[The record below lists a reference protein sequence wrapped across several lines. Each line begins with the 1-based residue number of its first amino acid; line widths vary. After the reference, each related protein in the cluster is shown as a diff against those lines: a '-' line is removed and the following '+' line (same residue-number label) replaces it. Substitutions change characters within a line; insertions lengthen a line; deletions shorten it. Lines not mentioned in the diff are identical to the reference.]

1 MLIKFTGGGRGG
13 GRQVAEYLTRSEGR
27 DHAPPEVVRGD
38 MNRTR
43 ELIDSIDREWTYT
56 HGVLSF
62 AAEDAPTE
70 EQQQKCMD
78 MFERLA
84 FAGLDREQYDIT
96 WVRHRHTASGRTELH
111 FVSPRMELNSGK
123 AMNIAPPHW
132 EHTYAPLRDALN
144 WEHGW
149 ARPDDPERALEL
161 QRSPERAQEGFRL
174 REGRE
179 GIHEYLTGLVAAE
192 AVTDRSSMVLALKEA
207 GLEVT
212 REGKDYVTVRDPESD
227 ERFRMKG
234 RIYEKDWTYDR
245 ELDRAITQES
255 SRANSRER
263 EDHRSRAREA
273 HERYQQAI
281 ERRASFNSERYYR
294 HELEDQHGLDRA
306 EMGQSLLVDRADR
319 DLGDLGRLIHLAL
332 DQRVQE
338 CHGPERSNELER
350 LPDLHPRGAEIPDR
364 AAGERGRD
372 LHERGGSRGLHS
384 TTEWGVSTD
393 ERSTDS
399 LRARLIGAVRGF
411 GERVRSL
418 ATSVQ
423 EHVRAASKYVQAAY
437 VEDHEA
443 READRR
449 ARTAGSD
456 RDQRLERAD
465 RANRS
470 MAEELRE
477 LGAASE
483 RVAGRTQEMTRE
495 REVRERAVKERT
507 RSRDYGWEL

>member
-43 ELIDSIDREWTYT
+43 ELIDSIERQWTYT

-161 QRSPERAQEGFRL
+161 QGTPERAQEGFRL

-179 GIHEYLTGLVAAE
+179 GIHEYLTGLIAAE
-192 AVTDRSSMVLALKEA
+192 AVTDRSSMVLALKET

-319 DLGDLGRLIHLAL
+319 DLGDLVL
-332 DQRVQE
+332 
-338 CHGPERSNELER
+338 N
-350 LPDLHPRGAEIPDR
+350 
-364 AAGERGRD
+364 
-372 LHERGGSRGLHS
+372 GL
-384 TTEWGVSTD
+384 
-393 ERSTDS
+393 
-399 LRARLIGAVRGF
+399 L
-411 GERVRSL
+411 
-418 ATSVQ
+418 
-423 EHVRAASKYVQAAY
+423 
-437 VEDHEA
+437 
-443 READRR
+443 
-449 ARTAGSD
+449 
-456 RDQRLERAD
+456 
-465 RANRS
+465 
-470 MAEELRE
+470 
-477 LGAASE
+477 
-483 RVAGRTQEMTRE
+483 
-495 REVRERAVKERT
+495 
-507 RSRDYGWEL
+507 

>member
-13 GRQVAEYLTRSEGR
+13 GRQVAEYLIRSEGR

-43 ELIDSIDREWTYT
+43 ELIDSIERRWTYT

-70 EQQQKCMD
+70 EQQQKAMD
-78 MFERLA
+78 MFQRLA
-84 FAGLDREQYDIT
+84 FAGLDLEQYDIT
-96 WVRHRHTASGRTELH
+96 WVRHRHTESGRTELH
-111 FVSPRMELNSGK
+111 FVSPRMELNSGR
-123 AMNIAPPHW
+123 AMNIAPPQW

-161 QRSPERAQEGFRL
+161 QRAPERPLEGFRL

-179 GIHEYLTGLVAAE
+179 GIHEYLAGLVASE
-192 AVTDRSSMVLALKEA
+192 AVTDRASMVQAVQEA

-212 REGKDYVTVRDPESD
+212 RQGKDFITVRDPESD

-245 ELDRAITQES
+245 ELDRAIAPES

-273 HERYQQAI
+273 HERYQQAV
-281 ERRASFNSERYYR
+281 ERRAGFNSERYYR
-294 HELEDQHGLDRA
+294 HELEDQRGLDRS
-306 EMGQSLLVDRADR
+306 EVGQSLLVGSSDR
-319 DLGDLGRLIHLAL
+319 DLGDMGRLIHLAL
-332 DQRVQE
+332 DQRDEQRPD
-338 CHGPERSNELER
+338 PERTNDLER
-350 LPDLHPRGAEIPDR
+350 LSDLHPRGADILDR
-364 AAGERGRD
+364 ARGEHRDDLHQQRGR
-372 LHERGGSRGLHS
+372 GGLHS
-384 TTEWGVSTD
+384 VAERGVKAD
-393 ERSTDS
+393 ERTTDG
-399 LRARLIGAVRGF
+399 LRARFVGAVRGF

-418 ATSVQ
+418 AASVQ
-423 EHVRAASKYVQAAY
+423 EHVRAASRYVQASHI
-437 VEDHEA
+437 EDHEA
-443 READRR
+443 GEADRR

-465 RANRS
+465 RANRG

-483 RVAGRTQEMTRE
+483 RVAGRTKEITQE
-495 REVRERAVKERT
+495 REARELAARERA

>member
-13 GRQVAEYLTRSEGR
+13 GRQVAEYLTREEGR
-27 DHAPPEVVRGD
+27 GHAPPEVVRGD
-38 MNRTR
+38 MDRTR
-43 ELIDSIDREWTYT
+43 ELIDSIERQWTYT

-96 WVRHRHTASGRTELH
+96 WVRHSHTESGRTELH
-111 FVSPRMELNSGK
+111 FVTPRMDLSSGK
-123 AMNIAPPHW
+123 AMNIAPPQW
-132 EHTYAPLRDALN
+132 EHTYTPLRDALN

-161 QRSPERAQEGFRL
+161 QRAPERAQEGFRL

-179 GIHEYLTGLVAAE
+179 GIHEYLTGLIAAE
-192 AVTDRSSMVLALKEA
+192 AVTDRRSMVLALKEA

-245 ELDRAITQES
+245 ELDRAITPES

-273 HERYQQAI
+273 YERYQHAV

-306 EMGQSLLVDRADR
+306 EMGQSLLVGRSDR
-319 DLGDLGRLIHLAL
+319 DLGDLGGLIHLAL

-338 CHGPERSNELER
+338 RPEPERSNELER
-350 LPDLHPRGAEIPDR
+350 LPDLHSRGAEIPDR

-372 LHERGGSRGLHS
+372 LHERGRSRGLHS
-384 TTEWGVSTD
+384 TAERGVSTD

-399 LRARLIGAVRGF
+399 LRARIVGAVRDI
-411 GERVRSL
+411 GERVRGFAESL
-418 ATSVQ
+418 Q
-423 EHVRAASKYVQAAY
+423 GHVRAASRLIQSAH
-437 VEDHEA
+437 VED
-443 READRR
+443 REAGAEDRR
-449 ARTAGSD
+449 ARTAGAESD
-456 RDQRLERAD
+456 RSLERAD
-465 RANRS
+465 RVNRS
-470 MAEELRE
+470 MAEELSE

-483 RVAGRTQEMTRE
+483 RVAGRAQEVIQE
-495 REVRERAVKERT
+495 REAKERT

>member
-43 ELIDSIDREWTYT
+43 ELIDSIDRQWTYT

-70 EQQQKCMD
+70 EQQQKAMD

-96 WVRHRHTASGRTELH
+96 WVRHRHTESGRTELH
-111 FVSPRMELNSGK
+111 FVSPRMELNSGR
-123 AMNIAPPHW
+123 AMNIAPPQW

-161 QRSPERAQEGFRL
+161 QGAPERSLEGFRL

-179 GIHEYLTGLVAAE
+179 GIHEYLTGLVASE
-192 AVTDRSSMVLALKEA
+192 AVTDRASMVQAVQEA

-212 REGKDYVTVRDPESD
+212 RQGKDFITVRDPESD

-245 ELDRAITQES
+245 ELDRAIAPES

-263 EDHRSRAREA
+263 EDHQRRAREA
-273 HERYQQAI
+273 YERYQQAL
-281 ERRASFNSERYYR
+281 ERRAGFNSERYYR
-294 HELEDQHGLDRA
+294 HELEDQRGLDRA
-306 EMGQSLLVDRADR
+306 EVGQSLLVDRADR
-319 DLGDLGRLIHLAL
+319 DLADPGRLLSLAL
-332 DQRVQE
+332 DAPARDRAD
-338 CHGPERSNELER
+338 GLEQ
-350 LPDLHPRGAEIPDR
+350 LPDLHAGRSEISDR
-364 AAGERGRD
+364 AEGERSGELHIERD
-372 LHERGGSRGLHS
+372 SRGLRPAA
-384 TTEWGVSTD
+384 ERGVIED

-399 LRARLIGAVRGF
+399 LRARLAGAIRGF
-411 GERVRSL
+411 GERVRGFAASI
-418 ATSVQ
+418 Q
-423 EHVRAASKYVQAAY
+423 DHVRAASKYVQAAHI
-437 VEDHEA
+437 EDHEA
-443 READRR
+443 GKTDQR
-449 ARTAGSD
+449 ARAEGSSRD
-456 RDQRLERAD
+456 RDIERAD

-470 MAEELRE
+470 MAEELSE

-483 RVAGRTQEMTRE
+483 RVAGRTQEVIYE
-495 REVRERAVKERT
+495 REAREQAERQRT
-507 RSRDYGWEL
+507 RSRDYGMER